1 MHTKTKK
8 NKGCTTSRSNNLNF
22 YSTVGYYT
30 AISRKVVRKNVHAKI
45 AKGNMDMIN
54 TLFLTL

>member
-45 AKGNMDMIN
+45 AKGNMGYD
-54 TLFLTL
+54 